1 MAPKPIPDG
10 YTTVTPYLI
19 IKGAAKALDFYK
31 AAFGAEEIMR
41 FGDPSGH
48 IGHAEIQI
56 GSARIM
62 LADEYP
68 QMGFKGPEAYGGT
81 PVGILL
87 YVTNVDEFFARAVA
101 AGGKVMRPVDNQFY
115 GDRAGTLTDPFGHVW
130 TVSTHVEDVS
140 MEEIHRRHKALMEK
154 GGEKG
159 GGA

>member
-19 IKGAAKALDFYK
+19 VKGAAKAIDFYK

-41 FGDPSGH
+41 FADPSGQ

-56 GSARIM
+56 GNSRVM
-62 LADEYP
+62 LADEFP
-68 QMGFKGPEAYGGT
+68 QMGFKSPETYGGT
-81 PVGILL
+81 PAGILL

-101 AGGKVMRPVDNQFY
+101 AGGKATRPVDNQFY

-130 TVSTHVEDVS
+130 TVATHVEDVS
-140 MEEIHRRHKALMEK
+140 MEEIQRRHKAMMEK
-154 GGEKG
+154 GSGKG
-159 GGA
+159 GGS